1 MNKIKSLIKKISKL
15 VPLLFQKIF
24 NTYFIKCHYFKTKI
38 DIKKSYSLEINPIK
52 LKYED
57 FLNSSLTELSEEKLN
72 LIKKR
77 FNSGNYVAYGEFIDG
92 KLAYS
97 TWISFKNF
105 SIQIV
110 DKIVQLNDDE
120 AVLEDSYCHP
130 YYRGRG
136 LHSMYNMFRLQLIH
150 SASKSFVI
158 VLVFSNNLAA
168 LKTQENS
175 GLVNVGSF
183 KIGKILGF
191 PFTTFNKDM
200 LDKKFNSIIA
210 NK

>member
-105 SIQIV
+105 SI
-110 DKIVQLNDDE
+110 N
-120 AVLEDSYCHP
+120 
-130 YYRGRG
+130 
-136 LHSMYNMFRLQLIH
+136 N
-150 SASKSFVI
+150 SFVI
-158 VLVFSNNLAA
+158 DRNLN
-168 LKTQENS
+168 EN
-175 GLVNVGSF
+175 
-183 KIGKILGF
+183 K
-191 PFTTFNKDM
+191 
-200 LDKKFNSIIA
+200 
-210 NK
+210 

>member
-57 FLNSSLTELSEEKLN
+57 FLNSSLTELSEKKLN

-130 YYRGRG
+130 SYRGRG
-136 LHSMYNMFRLQLIH
+136 LHSMYNMFRIQLIH
-150 SASKSFVI
+150 SASKSFAI

-168 LKTQENS
+168 SKTQEKS
-175 GLVNVGSF
+175 GFIRVGSF
-183 KIGKILGF
+183 TIGKILGL
-191 PFTTFNKDM
+191 PFTTFNKYN

-210 NK
+210 NN